1 MRGKMLLRKSCSLVL
16 SCILLGI
23 ISLPLNH
30 AATCT
35 ESQFQCGNKKC
46 ITNRWVCDGMDD
58 CGDGTDELP
67 ASCNEKK
74 CLPSEF
80 TCSESPVQCV
90 SYRWRCDGKADCEN
104 GADEQGCAL
113 KNCSADEFRCAD
125 GQCISSSFVCDED
138 ADCSDGTDE
147 ATCPKPTCTAG
158 SFQCN
163 STVCIPQLWA
173 CDGDADCTDGSDE
186 WSVHCGHKPTPSP
199 CSGQEFQCSNGE
211 CIQGI
216 WRCDGGFDCP
226 DQSDEHNCTVAT
238 CQLDEFHCG
247 DGSCIPGIRQCDG
260 EFHCKDQSDEKD
272 CATASKCDGPD
283 TFQCR
288 SGECVSIDKVCNKQR
303 DCRDLSDEP
312 VKECNINECLESN
325 GGCSHICNDLKIGY
339 ECLCPTGYRLVD
351 HKRCEDIDECADP
364 DTCSQVC
371 LNLVGSFKCDC
382 QDGYEMDPMTKEC
395 KAVSGNIPYL
405 YFTNHHE
412 VRKMTLDKKEYTCLI
427 PRLKNVVA
435 LDMDVS
441 SGTIFWS
448 DLFHKKIY
456 SSPIDKAAYLSN
468 HVTLI
473 GNQISSPEGL
483 AVDWIHGNIYW
494 TDSSLH
500 SISVATKDGSKHKT
514 LIKEGLDR
522 PHAIAVD
529 PVHNFM
535 YWTESGNPAKI
546 GKSGLNGA
554 DRTALVTDN
563 IAYPTGIT
571 LDLVNQRLYWLDAKL
586 HMLSSISANGG
597 LRHAL
602 IVDERQ
608 LANPFSLTV
617 FEEKVFWTDTFSQS
631 ILSANRLTGKNI
643 TKVVENLMSPR
654 DIALYHNLK
663 QPSGTNWCEEGN
675 QVNGGCDYLCLPAPQ
690 VNQQSPK
697 YTCTCPDHMV
707 LGSDMRKCVEAVK
720 PVATT
725 VVVPPPVPASTA
737 PKLPTTTPA
746 LKTTKQTPRTT
757 GSMIS
762 SGAAGFRKNV
772 PETKTEITANEGS
785 NDVHIADTSPSQH
798 SVALYII
805 LPIVVICLTVFGG
818 MLMWRHWR
826 LKNTN
831 TIHFDNPVYQK
842 TTEDQVHICR
852 SQSQDGYV
860 YPPHQMLCLDDEEDI
875 A

>member
-1 MRGKMLLRKSCSLVL
+1 MLLRKSWGLVL

-23 ISLPLNH
+23 ISLPLNN
-30 AATCT
+30 AATCN
-35 ESQFQCGNKKC
+35 ELQFQCGNKKC
-46 ITNRWVCDGMDD
+46 ITNRWVCDGADD

-67 ASCNEKK
+67 VTCTEKK

-80 TCSESPVQCV
+80 TCSQSPVQCV
-90 SYRWRCDGKADCEN
+90 SSRWRCDGKADCEN
-104 GADEQGCAL
+104 GADELGCAL
-113 KNCSADEFRCAD
+113 KSCTADEFRCLD
-125 GQCISSSFVCDED
+125 GECISSSFVCDED
-138 ADCSDGTDE
+138 SDCSDGSDE
-147 ATCPKPTCTAG
+147 ASCPKRTCTAG

-163 STVCIPQLWA
+163 NTVCVPQLWA
-173 CDGDADCTDGSDE
+173 CDGDEDCTDGSDE
-186 WSVHCGHKPTPSP
+186 WSVHCGQKMTPSP
-199 CSGQEFQCSNGE
+199 CSAQEFQCSNGV
-211 CIQGI
+211 CIHGM
-216 WRCDGGFDCP
+216 WRCDGGFDCT
-226 DQSDEHNCTVAT
+226 DQSDESNCTVAT
-238 CQLDEFHCG
+238 CQLDEFRCG

-260 EFHCKDQSDEKD
+260 EFHCKDLSDEKD
-272 CATASKCDGPD
+272 CATVSKCEGPD

-288 SGECVSIDKVCNKQR
+288 SGECISINKVCNKQR

-312 VKECNINECLESN
+312 IKECNINECLENN
-325 GGCSHICNDLKIGY
+325 GGCSHTCNDLKIGY
-339 ECLCPTGYRLVD
+339 ECLCNTGYRLVD
-351 HKRCEDIDECADP
+351 RKRCEDIDECADP

-382 QDGYEMDPMTKEC
+382 QAGYEMDPMTKEC

-405 YFTNHHE
+405 YFANHHE
-412 VRKMTLDKKEYTCLI
+412 VRKMALDKKEYTCLI
-427 PRLKNVVA
+427 PQLKNVVA
-435 LDMDVS
+435 LDVDMS
-441 SGTIFWS
+441 NGTIFWS

-456 SSPIDKAAYLSN
+456 SSPIDKAAYPAN

-473 GNQISSPEGL
+473 GKQISSPDGL

-494 TDSSLH
+494 TDSFFQ
-500 SISVATKDGSKHKT
+500 SISVAAKDGSKHKT
-514 LIKEGLDR
+514 LIKEGLNK
-522 PHAIAVD
+522 PHSIVVD

-535 YWTESGNPAKI
+535 YWTDWGNPAKI
-546 GKSGLNGA
+546 EKSGLNGA

-563 IAYPTGIT
+563 IVWPTGIT
-571 LDLVNQRLYWLDAKL
+571 IDLVNQRLYWLDAKL
-586 HMLSSISANGG
+586 HMLSSIGVDGG
-597 LRHAL
+597 LRHTL

-608 LANPFSLTV
+608 LANPFSLAV
-617 FEEKVFWTDTFSQS
+617 FEEKVFWTDMSSQS

-643 TKVVENLMSPR
+643 TILLENLMSPK
-654 DIALYHNLK
+654 DIVLYHNLK
-663 QPSGTNWCEEGN
+663 QPKGTNWCEEGN
-675 QVNGGCDYLCLPAPQ
+675 RVNGGCDYLCLPAPQ
-690 VNQQSPK
+690 VNQHSPK

-707 LGSDMRKCVEAVK
+707 LGPDMRKCVEAVK

-725 VVVPPPVPASTA
+725 SIVPPPVPADTT
-737 PKLPTTTPA
+737 PKRPAVQTTT
-746 LKTTKQTPRTT
+746 TTAVTT
-757 GSMIS
+757 GSMTS
-762 SGAAGFRKNV
+762 SDAVEFQKNV

-785 NDVHIADTSPSQH
+785 IDVHIADTSPSQH

-805 LPIVVICLTVFGG
+805 LPIVVLCLTAFGG
-818 MLMWRHWR
+818 MLLWRHWR